1 MLAYLIPMKLY
12 ETPIEIGLT
21 IQHCY
26 FASLIS
32 EVRTIL
38 IYKLGVIFLQQAI
51 AQVKEHVA
59 YWSQEA

>member
-1 MLAYLIPMKLY
+1 MKL
-12 ETPIEIGLT
+12 PLT
-21 IQHCY
+21 LALQYNIVI